1 MEVSIVSVH
10 GAKQLA
16 TIVADP
22 AMTIGELKNEIRQ
35 KKGHLQPERQELRL
49 EPRSKGLDDKVTLEQ
64 IDIKNGS
71 QLFLKDLGPQ
81 VAWKTVFLAEYAGPL
96 FVYLWVYTRPWLLY
110 GDTKETEKPLVV
122 DVAVACWSTHYL
134 KRILETLF
142 VHRFSHATMPLRHLY
157 RNCAYY
163 WIFALYVAY
172 HINHP
177 LYTAPSEKQVYAS
190 LAFWLFCE
198 TGNFSIHWLLR
209 NLRPAGTKERQIPKP
224 TGNPFTTLFNVVSC
238 PNYTYEAGSWIA
250 FSIMTQCLPALLFT
264 LAGFYQMT
272 VWALG
277 KHRNYKKE
285 FKDYPRNRKSI
296 VPFVL

>member
-49 EPRSKGLDDKVTLEQ
+49 EPRSKGLDDMVTLEQ

-122 DVAVACWSTHYL
+122 
-134 KRILETLF
+134 E
-142 VHRFSHATMPLRHLY
+142 
-157 RNCAYY
+157 
-163 WIFALYVAY
+163 
-172 HINHP
+172 
-177 LYTAPSEKQVYAS
+177 
-190 LAFWLFCE
+190 
-198 TGNFSIHWLLR
+198 
-209 NLRPAGTKERQIPKP
+209 
-224 TGNPFTTLFNVVSC
+224 
-238 PNYTYEAGSWIA
+238 
-250 FSIMTQCLPALLFT
+250 
-264 LAGFYQMT
+264 
-272 VWALG
+272 
-277 KHRNYKKE
+277 
-285 FKDYPRNRKSI
+285 
-296 VPFVL
+296 